1 MDRSGDAAAARP
13 HCRNSSLFCRPFR
26 LGTLASIGIHGW
38 GTEYTVGWEST
49 WLSDKPSAVLT
60 FINLFYGMIPVNSD
74 LFNQLTPQV
83 IESMNFGS
91 GHGQNAAPWLL
102 QLFYIISLVVVV
114 PRILLGLYALAKTQY
129 IENHFPL
136 ILSRFITL
144 IFSVNGEDK
153 LC

>member
-1 MDRSGDAAAARP
+1 MDRSGDAAARP
-13 HCRNSSLFCRPFR
+13 HCRNSSLFCRPFG
-26 LGTLASIGIHGW
+26 LGLIASIGIHGW

-102 QLFYIISLVVVV
+102 QLLHYFLGCCGASNPLRALCFSKDPIYRESL
-114 PRILLGLYALAKTQY
+114 PG
-129 IENHFPL
+129 
-136 ILSRFITL
+136 
-144 IFSVNGEDK
+144 
-153 LC
+153 